1 MKKGCFLKTI
11 AILTI
16 FVAVIAYIIQHKL
29 DEWVIEPGKK
39 LLLPK
44 IEQGF
49 AQEFDFVKESVE
61 KDSLFSII
69 SNYFEYID
77 FKNSD
82 QSNSEFWLEIKK
94 IVSDSV
100 VDKTEIEMLQQFIR
114 FKDER

>member
-16 FVAVIAYIIQHKL
+16 LVAVIAYIIQHKL
-29 DEWVIEPGKK
+29 DEWVVEPGKK

-49 AQEFDFVKESVE
+49 ADEFDFVTESVE
-61 KDSLFSII
+61 KDSLINI
-69 SNYFEYID
+69 LKKYVKNID
-77 FKNSD
+77 FKSD
-82 QSNSEFWLEIKK
+82 QKNSEFWLEIKK

-114 FKDER
+114 SKDEK